1 MAIISQLLRYINRNL
16 SNDFT
21 LAELAAEVN
30 YSEYYICRLFK
41 KMTGKT
47 LTTYIQEKR
56 IHEAACLLRSYDS
69 INQAAEQVGFNNYSY
84 FYKTFKK
91 FMGCGPAEYQAQY
104 RAEAK

>member
-56 IHEAACLLRSYDS
+56 TMKLPVS
-69 INQAAEQVGFNNYSY
+69 
-84 FYKTFKK
+84 
-91 FMGCGPAEYQAQY
+91 
-104 RAEAK
+104 